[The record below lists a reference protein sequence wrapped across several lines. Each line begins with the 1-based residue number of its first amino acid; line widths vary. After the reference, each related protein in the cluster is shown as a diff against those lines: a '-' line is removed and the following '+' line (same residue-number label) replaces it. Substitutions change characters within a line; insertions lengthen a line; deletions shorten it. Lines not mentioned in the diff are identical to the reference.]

1 MKCFLTSS
9 PVLSDTN
16 KLNPAN
22 GFLDKLKIC
31 IPPTCKTLFI
41 CSDPDSHERTVRFAE
56 AVKESFESAG
66 FCFDRFTVLD
76 GQNQKEA
83 ADWIYQADLIILAG
97 GHVPTQ
103 NRFFSSIH
111 LKNLLHTFQ
120 GTLIG
125 ISAGS
130 MNSAETVYAQPELEG
145 EATDPTYQKY
155 LQGLGLTDKMILP
168 HYQLIKDLILDGLR
182 VMEDITYHD
191 SYGKQFYALP
201 DGSYLYI
208 DEKIQ
213 TICGEAYLITDG
225 KLSQISQAGKCI
237 TI

>member
-1 MKCFLTSS
+1 
-9 PVLSDTN
+9 
-16 KLNPAN
+16 
-22 GFLDKLKIC
+22 
-31 IPPTCKTLFI
+31 
-41 CSDPDSHERTVRFAE
+41 
-56 AVKESFESAG
+56 
-66 FCFDRFTVLD
+66 
-76 GQNQKEA
+76 
-83 ADWIYQADLIILAG
+83 
-97 GHVPTQ
+97 
-103 NRFFSSIH
+103 
-111 LKNLLHTFQ
+111 
-120 GTLIG
+120 
-125 ISAGS
+125 